1 MNNEK
6 KTKALERI
14 GELLSQLPEEDVEP
28 TIIHLLGVVNGA
40 KIVSVARRQD
50 ADASPYATPKESA

>member
-6 KTKALERI
+6 NTKALEQI
-14 GELLSQLPEEDVEP
+14 SELLSQLPEEELEP

-50 ADASPYATPKESA
+50 ASPYATPKESA

>member
-6 KTKALERI
+6 NTKALEQI
-14 GELLSQLPEEDVEP
+14 GELLSQLPEEELEP

-50 ADASPYATPKESA
+50 TSPYASPKESA

>member
-40 KIVSVARRQD
+40 KIVSVTRKQ
-50 ADASPYATPKESA
+50 DASPYATPKESA